1 MSTETPMP
9 HILVVEDDD
18 LSQRFVTYHLEHAGF
33 RVTAVTTGAD
43 MMAALESEAVD
54 LVLLDLSLPDG
65 DGLSRAQEARK
76 RSSVPIV
83 VLTARKGEDDRLM
96 ALSLGADDYLTK
108 PCDPRELVLRV
119 RNVLARGGVPCAPIR
134 PVQIEPPQPAMEAAP
149 AERRQFVDRRRR
161 SRPWKTAFTVAGI
174 AIAVA
179 IAAGVAQ
186 TMWWYKSGPE
196 SSATAESKPA
206 SAPLP
211 PAAETSA
218 PPPTPTPAPTPGAA
232 PAERQPTP
240 EEQRLAVTVTAQPRD
255 AASPAP
261 PTPAPSAPTA
271 QPDDGYATA
280 ARSYAWVLKS
290 KCPQLLEGEHWQITK
305 HTDLVRY
312 VNRQHAGDWQP
323 YISQW
328 VDRLAQLQA
337 IYARGSGIKLASGE
351 VLSGDKLRDYID
363 QTQKRLD
370 VTLCLAREAADFAH
384 KKNLNQR

>member
-1 MSTETPMP
+1 MP

-33 RVTAVTTGAD
+33 RVTAVPDGAE
-43 MMAALESEAVD
+43 MMATLDREAID
-54 LVLLDLSLPDG
+54 LVLLDLGLPDG
-65 DGLSRAQEARK
+65 DGLSRAQQARQ

-134 PVQIEPPQPAMEAAP
+134 PVRIEPPQPTMEDAP
-149 AERRQFVDRRRR
+149 AERRQFVDRRRK
-161 SRPWKTAFTVAGI
+161 SRPWKTAFVVAGI
-174 AIAVA
+174 TIAVA

-186 TMWWYKSGPE
+186 TMWWYKSGPAT
-196 SSATAESKPA
+196 SPSAETGPA

-211 PAAETSA
+211 PAADTS
-218 PPPTPTPAPTPGAA
+218 TPAPAA
-232 PAERQPTP
+232 APAPAVPAERQPTP
-240 EEQRLAVTVTAQPRD
+240 DEQRLAVTVTAQPRD
-255 AASPAP
+255 PATPAP
-261 PTPAPSAPTA
+261 PAPAPSGSNA
-271 QPDDGYATA
+271 QLEDGYATA

-290 KCPQLLEGEHWQITK
+290 KCPQLPEGEQWQITK

-370 VTLCLAREAADFAH
+370 VTLCLAREAADYAH